1 MELVDI
7 KERWTNP
14 INTVTIGAT
23 PADGGTRGS
32 VVSVG
37 GETTLP
43 FLTFEGEIP
52 HRPAI
57 AGIVTDVVPDGWPD
71 VLKNA
76 IGDVINSPA
85 EWAQKCVED
94 FKVDMISL
102 KLIGPDPN
110 VAGRSAGDAAAT
122 VKAVLEA
129 VDVPLIFWGCDD
141 EEIDNEVLPECSQAA
156 RGENCLIGSATEGNY
171 RTLGAIG
178 TADKHKLIA
187 EAPVDINIAKQ
198 VNILLQDAGFPLG
211 DVVMC
216 QTTAALG
223 YGFDYVYTI
232 FERVRIAGLKGDK
245 LMALPQI
252 ANVGWEA
259 WKVKEAIQDEDILP
273 GWGKLSARGP
283 AWEATT
289 AMGYLQAGADVLTL
303 AHPQVIAVM
312 RDSIEE
318 LMPNAKGD
326 QG

>member
-1 MELVDI
+1 MEVVDI
-7 KERWTNP
+7 KEKWSNR
-14 INTVTIGAT
+14 IRTVTIGAT
-23 PADGGTRGS
+23 AEEGGTRGS
-32 VVSVG
+32 TVTVG

-52 HRPAI
+52 NRPVI
-57 AGIVTDVVPDGWPD
+57 AGMVTDVVPDWPD

-102 KLIGPDPN
+102 KLIGADP
-110 VAGRSAGDAAAT
+110 AGAKRSAAEAAEA

-141 EEIDNEVLPECSQAA
+141 EETDNVVLLECSHAA
-156 RGENCLIGSATEGNY
+156 KGERCLIGSATETNY

-178 TADKHKLIA
+178 TADKHKVIA
-187 EAPVDINIAKQ
+187 EAPVDINIGKQ
-198 VNILLQDAGFPLG
+198 INILLQDAGFSLD

-216 QTTAALG
+216 QSTAALG

-232 FERVRIAGLKGDK
+232 FERVRIAGLKGDD

-252 ANVGWEA
+252 ANVGWET
-259 WKVKEAIQDEDILP
+259 WKVKEAIQDEDILT
-273 GWGKLSARGP
+273 GWGKLEMRGP
-283 AWEATT
+283 LWEITT
-289 AMGYLQAGADVLTL
+289 ATGYLHAGADILTL
-303 AHPQVIAVM
+303 AHPRSIAAI
-312 RDSIEE
+312 RQAIDE
-318 LMPNAKGD
+318 LMAG
-326 QG
+326 

>member
-1 MELVDI
+1 MEVADV
-7 KERWTNP
+7 KEKWTNP

-23 PADGGTRGS
+23 PAEGGTRGRT
-32 VVSVG
+32 VTVG

-43 FLTFEGEIP
+43 LLTFEGEIP

-57 AGIVTDVVPDGWPD
+57 AGVVTDVVPDGWPD
-71 VLKNA
+71 ILKQA
-76 IGDVINSPA
+76 IGDVIQSPA
-85 EWAQKCVED
+85 EWAQWLVED
-94 FKVDMISL
+94 CKVDLISL
-102 KLIGPDPN
+102 KLIGPDP
-110 VAGRSAGDAAAT
+110 AGHKRSAGEAAEA
-122 VKAVLEA
+122 VKAVLQA

-141 EEIDNEVLPECSQAA
+141 EETDNEVLPECSQAA
-156 RGENCLIGSATEGNY
+156 RGECCLIGSATETNY

-187 EAPVDINIAKQ
+187 EAPVDINIGKQ
-198 VNILLQDAGFPLG
+198 VNILLQDAGFKLE

-259 WKVKEAIQDEDILP
+259 WKVKEAIQDEDILT
-273 GWGKLSARGP
+273 GWGKLADRGP
-283 AWEATT
+283 FWETTSAT
-289 AMGYLQAGADVLTL
+289 GYLHAGADILTL
-303 AHPQVIAVM
+303 AHPKSIALL
-312 RDSIEE
+312 RQAIDE
-318 LMPNAKGD
+318 LMSN
-326 QG
+326 